1 MQGKLIWV
9 LTAVAVFTGSVGQ
22 SHGGDVYKSDAP
34 QGELAPMPP
43 PAQVQSLSAYP
54 DRVQLKGGDDAE
66 QLVLTATLPE
76 GRMQDLSADVKF
88 DVADPKIVRV
98 TSTGRVL
105 PLADGRTEIVASYGP
120 KTVKIP
126 VSAEAIDQNLPI
138 NFANQIVPVLTKLG
152 CNGGGCHGKASGQ
165 NGFKLSL
172 LGFEPDVDFTA
183 LVKEARGRRLFPA
196 APDHSLMLLKATG
209 QIAHGGGKRMEIDS
223 DEYKLIRRWI
233 AAGTPYGQPT
243 DPFVDRIMVYPD
255 HRIMTRQN
263 KQQLAVYAHYTDG
276 SVQDITR
283 RAQYESNDTEIAVV
297 DPAGLVRTLGFSGEA
312 AVMARYQGQ
321 VTVFRATVPLG
332 QKTPSYQFPAQTLVD
347 AFTQKKWQQL
357 GLVPSEVC
365 SDAQVIRRVSLDI
378 TGTLPTPAEVT
389 AFVNSKD
396 PAKRDKLV
404 DSLLENGRRSPRT

>member
-1 MQGKLIWV
+1 MRGERLMKGKLICRSA
-9 LTAVAVFTGSVGQ
+9 LIALAIMSGFVGQ
-22 SHGGDVYKSDAP
+22 LKAGDVYKNDVP
-34 QGELAPMPP
+34 QGELAPLPS
-43 PAQVQSLSAYP
+43 PAQVQSFNAYP
-54 DRVQLKGGDDAE
+54 EKIKLKGSDDAQ
-66 QLVLTATLPE
+66 QLVLTATLAVC
-76 GRMQDLSADVKF
+76 RMHDLSTDVKF
-88 DVADPKIVRV
+88 DVADPKIVRA
-98 TSTGRVL
+98 TDTGRVI
-105 PLADGRTEIVASYGP
+105 PLTNGRTEITASYGP
-120 KTVKIP
+120 KTVKVP

-263 KQQLAVYAHYTDG
+263 KQQLAVFAHYTDG
-276 SVQDITR
+276 SIQDITL

-297 DPAGLVRTLGFSGEA
+297 DAAGLVR
-312 AVMARYQGQ
+312 
-321 VTVFRATVPLG
+321 
-332 QKTPSYQFPAQTLVD
+332 K
-347 AFTQKKWQQL
+347 
-357 GLVPSEVC
+357 
-365 SDAQVIRRVSLDI
+365 
-378 TGTLPTPAEVT
+378 
-389 AFVNSKD
+389 
-396 PAKRDKLV
+396 
-404 DSLLENGRRSPRT
+404 